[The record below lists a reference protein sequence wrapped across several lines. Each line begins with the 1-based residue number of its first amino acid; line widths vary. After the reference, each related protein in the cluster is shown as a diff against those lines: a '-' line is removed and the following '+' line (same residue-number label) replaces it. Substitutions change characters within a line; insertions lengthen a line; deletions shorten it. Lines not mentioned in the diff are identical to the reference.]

1 MFTAIIT
8 RNGKTTTREFADGL
22 QAWEWANACA
32 WGGATARVVRFFGTP
47 WERDA

>member
-32 WGGATARVVRFFGTP
+32 WGGAKVRVVRFFGTQ